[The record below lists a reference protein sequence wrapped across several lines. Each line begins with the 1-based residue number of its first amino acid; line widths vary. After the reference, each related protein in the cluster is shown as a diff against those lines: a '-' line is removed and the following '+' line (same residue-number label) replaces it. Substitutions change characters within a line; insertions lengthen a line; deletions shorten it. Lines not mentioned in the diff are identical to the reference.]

1 MLRWLWNT
9 LWAVGWY
16 VLVASGWVCWWRAHQ
31 TARRLDHELRVMAHS
46 WRYAANKKE

>member
-16 VLVASGWVCWWRAHQ
+16 VLVVSGWLCWWH
-31 TARRLDHELRVMAHS
+31 ARQRVRQLDHELRVMAHS
-46 WRYAANKKE
+46 WRYAARKDV